1 MSPRPC
7 IVSVEDDPGVYKL
20 IQKILKPL
28 PVELH
33 HAKNGYEA
41 ILLISDLTP
50 DLILLDIS
58 LPDVHGWDVLRQVRA
73 LPIKTQPE
81 ILVLTAQTAPAH
93 RVIGHLQQVA
103 LYVSKPFLPSEL
115 REGVCEILGIS
126 VEV

>member
-7 IVSVEDDPGVYKL
+7 IVSVEDDPGVFKL
-20 IQKILKPL
+20 IEKILRSL
-28 PVELH
+28 PVDLH

-41 ILLISDLTP
+41 LTLVSELRP

-58 LPDVHGWDVLRQVRA
+58 LPDIHGWDVLRQVRA
-73 LPIKTQPE
+73 LPIDPQPE
-81 ILVLTAQTAPAH
+81 VLVLTAQTGPAH

-115 REGVCEILGIS
+115 REGVREILGIS